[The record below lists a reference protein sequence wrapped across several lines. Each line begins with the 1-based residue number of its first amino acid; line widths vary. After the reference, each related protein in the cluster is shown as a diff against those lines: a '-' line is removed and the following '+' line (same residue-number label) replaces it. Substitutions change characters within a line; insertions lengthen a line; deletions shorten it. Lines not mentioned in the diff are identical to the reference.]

1 MTKSKTFQTVHLLNN
16 GKPANFVFK
25 TMEAVEMEHKDEV
38 HVPHRHNYY
47 TVIWV
52 TKGTGIHYIDFK
64 TYVVNP
70 DTLFFISPEQVHDL
84 EMQAGHSGYVML
96 FTTDFLEQNGIQ
108 QHWLQES
115 GFFFRCDDVAPLVI
129 PVECDKSKLNKWLE
143 GIQTEYLQQMKYH
156 EEAIGSLLKLF
167 LLESKRI
174 YSTLPYP
181 KKERTHAGGI
191 MVKQFKE
198 LIDNHFAQWHKVA
211 EYARSMHITP
221 NYLNELVSQ
230 ETGKSAK
237 DMILNRIMLEAKRF
251 ATHSE
256 TSVKEVAYSLGFED
270 PAHFSKLFKSQ
281 ENLGFTEFRSAI
293 RKKYS

>member
-84 EMQAGHSGYVML
+84 QMQAGHSGYVML

-115 GFFFRCDDVAPLVI
+115 GFFSAAMMLRRWLYQSNATNRNLTNGWRVFKQNTC
-129 PVECDKSKLNKWLE
+129 SK
-143 GIQTEYLQQMKYH
+143 
-156 EEAIGSLLKLF
+156 
-167 LLESKRI
+167 
-174 YSTLPYP
+174 
-181 KKERTHAGGI
+181 
-191 MVKQFKE
+191 
-198 LIDNHFAQWHKVA
+198 
-211 EYARSMHITP
+211 
-221 NYLNELVSQ
+221 
-230 ETGKSAK
+230 
-237 DMILNRIMLEAKRF
+237 
-251 ATHSE
+251 
-256 TSVKEVAYSLGFED
+256 
-270 PAHFSKLFKSQ
+270 
-281 ENLGFTEFRSAI
+281 
-293 RKKYS
+293 